1 MNSEKDM
8 LPVQKL
14 ADSKETIRFVLTD
27 IDDTLTDQGKIKAPT
42 YAAIWRLYEAGY
54 ILIPVTGR
62 PAGWCDLIIRQWP
75 VHAVVGENGAFVYF
89 TQKDGVSTRIQSLY
103 HPEADEKGTRQRIED
118 LRERVLAEIPGS
130 RVARDQF
137 ARQFDL
143 AIDFREDLPD
153 LGFDTAERIRQ
164 LCVSQG
170 AEAKISSI
178 HVNAWFGRYDKL
190 SMTKIFLEK
199 VYGLNEEEILS
210 QVLFIGDSPNDQPM
224 FGYFPYSCGVAN
236 LKEMLSHIS
245 SPPTYIASARGG
257 AGFAE
262 IAAIL
267 LSGPSES

>member
-1 MNSEKDM
+1 M

-14 ADSKETIRFVLTD
+14 TDSKRTIRYVLTD
-27 IDDTLTDQGKIKAPT
+27 IDDTLTDNGKIEAPT
-42 YAAIWRLYEAGY
+42 YTAMWQLYEAGY

-89 TQKDGVSTRIQSLY
+89 VRKEGDATRIHSLY
-103 HPEADEKGTRQRIED
+103 HPEADEKGTRQRIEK
-118 LRERVLAEIPGS
+118 LRDKVLAEIPGS

-153 LGFDTAERIRQ
+153 LGFDTAEEIRR

-178 HVNAWFGRYDKL
+178 HVNAWFGCYDKL
-190 SMTKIFLEK
+190 SMTKIFLHRI
-199 VYGLNEEEILS
+199 YGLNEKEILS
-210 QVLFIGDSPNDQPM
+210 QVLFVGDSPNDQPM

-245 SPPTYIASARGG
+245 RPPAYIADARGG
-257 AGFAE
+257 AGFVE
-262 IAAIL
+262 IAEIL
-267 LSGPSES
+267 LSGSTGS